1 MALILF
7 LLFLL
12 VPILELAVILRVGQV
27 IGAWWTVVALVSVSV
42 AGAALVK
49 REGRGTWQRF
59 RAALDAGRMPAEEVV
74 DGVLLLVGG
83 VLMLTP
89 GFVTDVVG
97 LLLAVPASR
106 RLVNRTLRRRVR
118 AAFGLSPPRS
128 RRGPASADPAEVEV
142 VRIERRDRPAADRSH
157 RSDKHPPGGDVGGT

>member
-27 IGAWWTVVALVSVSV
+27 IGAWWTLAALVSASV

-49 REGRGTWQRF
+49 REGRGTWRRF
-59 RAALDAGRMPAEEVV
+59 RAALDAGHLPAEEVV
-74 DGVLLLVGG
+74 DGALLLVGG

-89 GFVTDVVG
+89 GFITDIVG
-97 LLLAVPASR
+97 LLLAAPPSR
-106 RLVNRTLRRRVR
+106 RFVNR
-118 AAFGLSPPRS
+118 A
-128 RRGPASADPAEVEV
+128 
-142 VRIERRDRPAADRSH
+142 
-157 RSDKHPPGGDVGGT
+157 